1 MIQTLRPAVLA
12 LLGGAAL
19 LAGCNQAPDDAAP
32 TPALTTPAPRTADA
46 AGNPLEAGSWSIG
59 ENANGASAVFVSPAG
74 EPLFRMVCRRADRA
88 LMLTRSGVPAE
99 TKTYRVSAG
108 GLVADVEMTP
118 AAGGTAEVEAVVDPG
133 QPILAAFA
141 DPAATIRISASAVP
155 ELHLPSQTGTSRVV
169 QACS

>member
-1 MIQTLRPAVLA
+1 MIRSHHPIAFA
-12 LLGGAAL
+12 LIGGAAL
-19 LAGCNQAPDDAAP
+19 LAGCNQAPEDAAP

-46 AGNPLEAGSWSIG
+46 AGNPLNAGSWSIG
-59 ENANGASAVFVSPAG
+59 ENANGASAVFVSPEG

-88 LMLTRSGVPAE
+88 LMLTRSGVTAQL
-99 TKTYRVSAG
+99 TTYRVAAG
-108 GLVADVEMTP
+108 GMVADVEMTP
-118 AAGGTAEVEAVVDPG
+118 TGAAGEVEAVIDPA

-141 DPAATIRISASAVP
+141 DPAATIRISAEGAP